1 MQIGSVV
8 IGPEHPPFFI
18 AEMSG
23 NHNHSLDRAL
33 QIVDAMAAAGAH
45 ALKLQTYTAE
55 TMTLDIAEREFR
67 IDDPDSLWAGQSL
80 YALYELAHTPWEWHA
95 PLFARARALGMQAF
109 STPFDESAVDFLETL
124 DVPCYKIAS
133 FENVD
138 LPLLRKVAATGK
150 PVILSTGMASLIELG
165 EAVSTLR
172 EAGCRDLV
180 LLRCVSSYP
189 APPEESHLR
198 TLAHMREAFGCE
210 VGLSD
215 HTLGIGTAIAA
226 VAMGASVVEKHV
238 TLRRAD
244 GGVDSAFSL
253 EPGEVRM
260 LVQEMDHARR
270 ALGGVRYGPGVKEA
284 ASLQF
289 RRTLYVSCDIK
300 AGERLSAEN
309 VRAIRPGLGLLPK
322 YLPQVLGRRVVKDIA
337 RGTPVAWE
345 WLD

>member
-1 MQIGSVV
+1 MQIGSAA
-8 IGPEHPPFFI
+8 IGLAHKPFFI

-33 QIVDAMAAAGAH
+33 AIVEAMAAAGAS
-45 ALKLQTYTAE
+45 ALKLQTYTAD

-67 IDDPDSLWAGQSL
+67 IDNPDSLWAGQSL
-80 YALYELAHTPWEWHA
+80 HALYELAHTPWEWHA
-95 PLFARARALGMQAF
+95 PLFARARALGMEAF
-109 STPFDESAVDFLETL
+109 STPFDETAVDFLETL

-150 PVILSTGMASLIELG
+150 PVILSTGMASLVELG

-172 EAGCRDLV
+172 EGGCRDLV

-189 APPEESHLR
+189 APAEESHLR
-198 TLAHMREAFGCE
+198 TLPHMREAFGCE

-253 EPGEVRM
+253 EPEEVRM
-260 LVQEMDHARR
+260 LVQEMDQARR
-270 ALGGVRYGPGVKEA
+270 ALGSVRYGPGTKEV

-289 RRTLYVSCDIK
+289 RRTLYVTRDLK
-300 AGERLSAEN
+300 AGERLSADN
-309 VRAIRPGLGLLPK
+309 VRAIRPGNGLLPK
-322 YLPQVLGRRVVKDIA
+322 YLPQVLGRRVARDIA